1 MSVAGN
7 HYLSSGKAPINFVRR
22 PGRSGKTVSKAILS
36 AIGSKRRVGGL
47 LLACSAA
54 AFISPLSANA
64 SVVLV
69 LSESGFPSLTLTDAA
84 TPGKIAFTGAYGD
97 FSADITLA
105 KSNSPGAAGNG
116 LLSLKSDFL
125 TNTGSSVA
133 TLDLNVADTGF
144 NTPGTSASSVSLNSA
159 LGGTF
164 TTSVNTD
171 SIQYTSYADPNN
183 NLLDSLASTPAPG
196 GVSST
201 GSPLLTSP
209 GGVAQ
214 AFSDQSQ
221 TIFTRSGV
229 GTGAYSLAGLTTVS
243 LAPGDSVISF
253 SADAAT
259 SATVGNNLPEP
270 TSAAIMLV
278 GGGMLALRRR
288 RA

>member
-1 MSVAGN
+1 V
-7 HYLSSGKAPINFVRR
+7 F
-22 PGRSGKTVSKAILS
+22 KAIS
-36 AIGSKRRVGGL
+36 GATGTGRRVGGL

-54 AFISPLSANA
+54 AFVSPLSANA

-69 LSESGFPSLTLTDAA
+69 LSESGFPSLTVTDAG
-84 TPGKIAFTGAYGD
+84 TPGKIAFTGTYGD

-105 KSNSPGAAGNG
+105 KSNSPGTAGSG

-125 TNTGSSVA
+125 TNIGSSIA

-144 NTPGTSASSVSLNSA
+144 NTPGTSTSNVSLNSA

-171 SIQYTSYADPNN
+171 SIQYTSYADPLN
-183 NLLDSLASTPAPG
+183 NLLDTLATNAAPG
-196 GVSST
+196 GVTST
-201 GSPLLTSP
+201 GSPLFTSP

-221 TIFTRSGV
+221 SVFTRSGV
-229 GTGAYSLAGLTTVS
+229 GTGAYSLAGLTAVS

-259 SATVGNNLPEP
+259 TATVGTNLPEP